1 MNEIERWSVRAL
13 AQSLS
18 QSQSR
23 LRGRPP
29 VKELIKKIELFVS
42 DVLIWIVFVE
52 DVSVVFLLF
61 SRRVTTWLLKGGNSN
76 AASGSLPPPI
86 PRHTI

>member
-18 QSQSR
+18 QSHSR

-29 VKELIKKIELFVS
+29 VKELIKKSELYVS
-42 DVLIWIVFVE
+42 DVLILIVFVE

-61 SRRVTTWLLKGGNSN
+61 SRRVTTWVLNWGDRN
-76 AASGSLPPPI
+76 AASGSHPPLI
-86 PRHTI
+86 PHPTI

>member
-18 QSQSR
+18 QSHSR

-29 VKELIKKIELFVS
+29 VKEIIKKIELFVS
-42 DVLIWIVFVE
+42 DVFDFDCFCRRCVSCVFT
-52 DVSVVFLLF
+52 VFETSDDLAPK
-61 SRRVTTWLLKGGNSN
+61 RGEE
-76 AASGSLPPPI
+76 
-86 PRHTI
+86 